1 MMMRLSEKATLG
13 AIIGVL
19 IFWIVSVLASC
30 AVTVLVIWA
39 LVKFITQH

>member
-1 MMMRLSEKATLG
+1 MKFSEKATLG
-13 AIIGVL
+13 AMIGIL

-39 LVKFITQH
+39 LVKFILQH